1 MILVE
6 NWEFQFLKK
15 LRFFTHSASKVDFLS
30 KRIERKEVKQ
40 SQNIWGNVIQLI
52 FQWQQKRTKKTC
64 LWFVLSI
71 WSSEVSEKNPSFS
84 IIKGW
89 LWDYF
94 PCLVDFV
101 QWSFWHFLFF
111 LKNDSE
117 WRKILWLILFY
128 QKKDIHLNENFTRGW
143 ILPWR
148 RFVILTES
156 SIIHM
161 VFQSK
166 LMQLSDSRGI
176 KKNSPT
182 YSIPTDNSPFKKIRS
197 GFFVEKKFFQ
207 INNF

>member
-1 MILVE
+1 MRISIFEKVE
-6 NWEFQFLKK
+6 VFYPQCIKGRLFVKK
-15 LRFFTHSASKVDFLS
+15 NREEGGQTKPKYLRKCNTIDFS
-30 KRIERKEVKQ
+30 VTTKE
-40 SQNIWGNVIQLI
+40 
-52 FQWQQKRTKKTC
+52 RTKKTC

-182 YSIPTDNSPFKKIRS
+182 YSIPTDNSPFKKS
-197 GFFVEKKFFQ
+197 VLNFFVEKKFFQ

>member
-1 MILVE
+1 MVC
-6 NWEFQFLKK
+6 F
-15 LRFFTHSASKVDFLS
+15 VY
-30 KRIERKEVKQ
+30 
-40 SQNIWGNVIQLI
+40 LI
-52 FQWQQKRTKKTC
+52 
-64 LWFVLSI
+64 I
-71 WSSEVSEKNPSFS
+71 SEVSFLPFFQHNKRLTVGLFS
-84 IIKGW
+84 MLSWFCSMKFLAFSLLLKKW
-89 LWDYF
+89 
-94 PCLVDFV
+94 
-101 QWSFWHFLFF
+101 FWM
-111 LKNDSE
+111 E
-117 WRKILWLILFY
+117 RKILWLILFY

-197 GFFVEKKFFQ
+197 GFFVEKKFLK

>member
-1 MILVE
+1 M
-6 NWEFQFLKK
+6 
-15 LRFFTHSASKVDFLS
+15 
-30 KRIERKEVKQ
+30 
-40 SQNIWGNVIQLI
+40 
-52 FQWQQKRTKKTC
+52 
-64 LWFVLSI
+64 WFVLSI

-197 GFFVEKKFFQ
+197 EFFRWKKVFENQQFLAASEKKFLLLC
-207 INNF
+207 NFLEFIKYISK